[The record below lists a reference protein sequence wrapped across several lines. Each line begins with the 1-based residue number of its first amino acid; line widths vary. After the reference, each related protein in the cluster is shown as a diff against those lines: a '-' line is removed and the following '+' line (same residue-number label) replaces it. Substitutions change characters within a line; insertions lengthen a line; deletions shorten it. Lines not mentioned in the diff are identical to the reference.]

1 MTSSLGVPKPQ
12 SDSAHQVRSQPGVGR
27 ENSLMQEI
35 HRLHLK
41 NLELAASLELT
52 QRKLALYRDYE
63 ADVEASLASIINSVF
78 DRDGEPPCPTASS
91 IDRGVSNG
99 DRLEPIEAAL
109 ARERSRIAQEIHD
122 GLSQQLTG
130 IVLELEACH
139 RLVRTD
145 PPQAEARLLKA
156 IRVARTALA
165 DVRNYMFSLRTPSP
179 SQMGLIPS
187 LERLTSD
194 FEQRNAIPT
203 RLRVFG
209 TIKELTPRAEEALL
223 RVAQEALTN
232 IGKHAQAKKVELS
245 LRFGP
250 SALEL
255 SVIDDGSGFDAET
268 VLNRTRRGAGLGI
281 PGMQERLKEMGGHL
295 VVESSPG
302 SGTRLI
308 AVLPLNYRTAAYEQ
322 SE

>member
-12 SDSAHQVRSQPGVGR
+12 SDNAHQVRSQPGVGR

-41 NLELAASLELT
+41 NLELTASLELT

-78 DRDGEPPCPTASS
+78 DRDGELVCPNASS
-91 IDRGVSNG
+91 IDKGISNG

-145 PPQAEARLLKA
+145 PPEAQARLLKA

-194 FEQRNAIPT
+194 FEQRNTIPT

-209 TIKELTPRAEEALL
+209 TIKELAPRAEEALL

-308 AVLPLNYRTAAYEQ
+308 AVLPLNYRTAACEQ